1 MKKRCVLLL
10 VVAVSLAVSLYA
22 QDLAL
27 KGGTVLTITQGVI
40 PDGTVLIQN
49 GKIAALGKDI
59 PIPPGIRVID
69 CSGKFVMPGIIDSH
83 THIALSSGDI
93 NEATDPVTPQVWMKE
108 ALYPEDHTILTTLA
122 GGVTTVKTM
131 HGSANVIGG
140 VNVTIKLKYM
150 ARPEEMIVKGV
161 RHQLKMALGE
171 NPKRFYG
178 QAKGKMPMTRMGNAY
193 VMRQAF
199 VQAQEY
205 KARWDEYEA
214 KKKAGEKNLWP
225 LKKDLKMET
234 LKLALEKKLSVDCHT
249 YRADEIIWVIN
260 FCKEFGLDLLQLS
273 HCVDGYKV
281 ADIMAEEGVT
291 FGGWVD
297 WWGFKEEAYDGC
309 PYGFKIMYDAGVNI
323 VINSDSA
330 DEGRHLFRNAAKVL
344 KYNDIPEE
352 EVLKMITLNPA
363 RSLELEDRVGS
374 IEVGKDGDIAVFEK
388 HPLDSTTKCLMTI
401 IEGKV
406 YFDYAE
412 HSVQAEGG
420 SHE

>member
-1 MKKRCVLLL
+1 MKKWFVLFL
-10 VVAVSLAVSLYA
+10 VVIAFLTTHLLS

-40 PDGTVLIQN
+40 PNGSVLIQD
-49 GKIAALGKDI
+49 GKIAAFGENITI
-59 PIPPGIRVID
+59 PSGVRVVD
-69 CSGKFVMPGIIDSH
+69 CTGKFVMPGIIDSH

-140 VNVTIKLKYM
+140 VNVTIKLKYN
-150 ARPEEMIVKGV
+150 ALPEEMIVKGA

-178 QAKGKMPMTRMGNAY
+178 SQKGKMPLTRMGNAF

-205 KARWDEYEA
+205 KTRWDEYEK
-214 KKKAGEKNLWP
+214 KKKAGEKDLWI

-234 LKLALEKKLSVDCHT
+234 LKLALEKKLSIDCHT
-249 YRADEIIWVIN
+249 YRADEIVWIIN

-281 ADIMAEEGVT
+281 ADIIAESGVS

-309 PYGFKIMYDAGVNI
+309 PYGFKIMFDAGVNI

-344 KYNDIPEE
+344 KYNDIPEKE
-352 EVLKMITLNPA
+352 ILKMITLNPA
-363 RSLELEDRVGS
+363 RSLELEDRIGS

-401 IEGKV
+401 IEGKI
-406 YFDYAE
+406 YFDYAK
-412 HSVQAEGG
+412 HSVHSAGG